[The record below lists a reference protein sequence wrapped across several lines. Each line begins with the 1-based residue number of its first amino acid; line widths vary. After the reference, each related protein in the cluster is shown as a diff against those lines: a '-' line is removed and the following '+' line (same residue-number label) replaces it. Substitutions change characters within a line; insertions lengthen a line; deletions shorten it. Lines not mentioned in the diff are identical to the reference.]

1 MDPKDEALIADIAKD
16 NEELKKLWEE
26 HLEYKEKINA
36 LDRRPYLTPEQTVE
50 RKRLQKYKLAGKD
63 RIEEIL
69 SHCRPA

>member
-1 MDPKDEALIADIAKD
+1 MDPKDEALIAEVAKD

-26 HLEYKEKINA
+26 HLEYKEKISE
-36 LDRRPYLTPEQTVE
+36 LDRRAYLTSEQTVE

-69 SHCRPA
+69 SHFRQA

>member
-1 MDPKDEALIADIAKD
+1 MDPKDEALIADVAKE

-26 HLEYKEKINA
+26 HMEYKQKIGE
-36 LDRRPYLTPEQTVE
+36 LDRRAYLTPEQMVE

-69 SHCRPA
+69 SHHRQT